1 MRISDWSSD
10 VCFSDLLDQFGM
22 AGRIISPHQVQSR
35 YSFMRGSDFD
45 EIRVYDHLLGANEIA
60 ALAAKREPTGPRQT
74 DAAAR
79 RAAWLH
85 RFGWDHAL
93 PKPLEDRKSTRLNSS
108 H

>member
-79 RAAWLH
+79 RAA
-85 RFGWDHAL
+85 RSEARRVGQ
-93 PKPLEDRKSTRLNSS
+93 ECVSTGRARGAPYR
-108 H
+108 